1 MRPYH
6 RVLGPTAVAAL
17 LLSCVLFTQGCSA
30 LKPAAKSATKGAIA
44 GSFDEID
51 AMDPALQE
59 RVVRKFL
66 DNPAVHDAAHDLLR
80 SAVTGTLDG
89 MTEAE
94 RTGRVNAFV
103 DAILASMRKEGG
115 AAMDDVISRF
125 GKELAPIL
133 RSLVAELV
141 SSASGAMREAAARDL
156 PVIMSAF
163 LDSAVRAFAV
173 AASAGSEQMRAQA
186 KEFAEHDLG
195 PIAGALSEQVARQA
209 IIGVR
214 EGIHRELDLKDPEVR
229 DGMREIGIGLAQG
242 IAQGTP
248 TSPFTT
254 TFAIASFSLAF
265 LLFLAI
271 CAIVALYSRARTSAN
286 VIAILAQ
293 RLDGHDKAGAGGPSP
308 VGAATAQETD

>member
-1 MRPYH
+1 
-6 RVLGPTAVAAL
+6 
-17 LLSCVLFTQGCSA
+17 
-30 LKPAAKSATKGAIA
+30 
-44 GSFDEID
+44 
-51 AMDPALQE
+51 
-59 RVVRKFL
+59 
-66 DNPAVHDAAHDLLR
+66 
-80 SAVTGTLDG
+80 

-103 DAILASMRKEGG
+103 DALLVGMRKEGG

-133 RSLVAELV
+133 RSLVRELV

-156 PVIMSAF
+156 PAIMSAF
-163 LDSAVRAFAV
+163 LDSAMRSFAV
-173 AASAGSEQMRAQA
+173 AASAGTEQMRAQA
-186 KEFAEHDLG
+186 KAFAEQDLAS
-195 PIAGALSEQVARQA
+195 IAGTLSEQVARQA
-209 IIGVR
+209 VIGVR

-242 IAQGTP
+242 IAKGTP

-271 CAIVALYSRARTSAN
+271 CAIVALYSRARMSAN
-286 VIAILAQ
+286 VIALLAQ
-293 RLDGHDKAGAGGPSP
+293 RLDGHDKPDAGGGRSVPEAS
-308 VGAATAQETD
+308 ARASTD